1 MISDNAFSSAHGRLF
16 VDQESDQYVT
26 IEHDCSIYILSE
38 VVTSCIVSRYTHLIV
53 LVFISTVMHTLGWTS
68 WVQGVRHGYGLS
80 YVILFTHRDSS
91 GPDLSEV
98 IVLLAT
104 THHS

>member
-1 MISDNAFSSAHGRLF
+1 VL
-16 VDQESDQYVT
+16 
-26 IEHDCSIYILSE
+26 E
-38 VVTSCIVSRYTHLIV
+38 VVTSCIVLRYTHLIV
-53 LVFISTVMHTLGWTS
+53 LVFISTVVHTLGWTS
-68 WVQGVRHGYGLS
+68 CVQGVRHDYGLP

-98 IVLLAT
+98 IMLLAT

>member
-1 MISDNAFSSAHGRLF
+1 MQRRAAQRALYCGPQLLQWQEQYGQRAGNALVQGM
-16 VDQESDQYVT
+16 
-26 IEHDCSIYILSE
+26 SE
-38 VVTSCIVSRYTHLIV
+38 VVTSCIVSHYTHLIV
-53 LVFISTVMHTLGWTS
+53 LVFISTVVHTLGWTS
-68 WVQGVRHGYGLS
+68 CVQGVRHDYGLS
-80 YVILFTHRDSS
+80 YVILFTHRDLS